1 MIDRHQARILAMQA
15 LCQHEVLGDDFLTQ
29 LDAFLTDE
37 IVGETNDI
45 TRSYARSLVQDTLT
59 NQQDWDKRIQG
70 VAEHW
75 EIGRMA
81 AVDRNVL
88 RIGLCEFNQHPDISR
103 RIVINEAME
112 IGREFGT
119 AESAAFI
126 NGILDAINKA
136 DKTPPSSSEPQ
147 ISGADDGTV

>member
-37 IVGETNDI
+37 IVGKTNET
-45 TRSYARSLVQDTLT
+45 TRAYARSLVQDTLA
-59 NQQDWDKRIQG
+59 NQKDWDKRIQDI
-70 VAEHW
+70 AEHW
-75 EIGRMA
+75 ELSRMA
-81 AVDRNVL
+81 AIDRNVL
-88 RIGLCEFNQHPDISR
+88 RVALCEFIKHPDISR

-136 DKTPPSSSEPQ
+136 DKTTPSSEPQ
-147 ISGADDGTV
+147 TSGANDGTV

>member
-29 LDAFLTDE
+29 LDAFLSDE
-37 IVGETNDI
+37 LVVETNDT
-45 TRSYARSLVQDTLT
+45 TRTYARSLVQDTLA
-59 NQQDWDKRIQG
+59 NKKDWDKRIQD

-75 EIGRMA
+75 ELGRMA
-81 AVDRNVL
+81 AIDRNVL
-88 RIGLCEFNQHPDISR
+88 RVALCEFIKHQDISR

-136 DKTPPSSSEPQ
+136 GKTPPSSEPQ
-147 ISGADDGTV
+147 TSGANDGTV